1 MVAFPGGIIE
11 SLTCPRVI
19 KSCKC
24 IKFKQDKTIEQLKD
38 TFDAMES

>member
-11 SLTCPRVI
+11 TLTCSTVI

-24 IKFKQDKTIEQLKD
+24 IKFKQDITIEQLKD
-38 TFDAMES
+38 TFDPKEI